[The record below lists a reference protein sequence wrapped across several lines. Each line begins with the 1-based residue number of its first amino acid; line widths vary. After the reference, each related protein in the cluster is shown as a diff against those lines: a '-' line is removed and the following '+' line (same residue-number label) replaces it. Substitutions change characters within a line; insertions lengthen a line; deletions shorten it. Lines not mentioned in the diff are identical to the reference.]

1 MPKVKLMIKQLDS
14 NEKSVV
20 ELSGRWFDELRQVY
34 RPTELALSNKNS
46 TKSEWSCFGFHVD
59 QVLVGVVEAKQVGSE
74 LQLSSLAVAPSFRQK
89 GVARKLVDFVVTQ
102 FKPINSV
109 SVWCV
114 EQTGNVAVFKALGF
128 NVVQRFD
135 SDFFILADGSKAVE
149 VQLKQKV
156 TA

>member
-1 MPKVKLMIKQLDS
+1 MKNQWLNCQGVASTNFVKFTDQLSSQLAIK
-14 NEKSVV
+14 
-20 ELSGRWFDELRQVY
+20 
-34 RPTELALSNKNS
+34 TELK
-46 TKSEWSCFGFHVD
+46 EWSCFGFHVD

-102 FKPINSV
+102 FTPINSV

-114 EQTGNVAVFKALGF
+114 EQTGNVAVFKALGLK
-128 NVVQRFD
+128 VVQRFD
-135 SDFFILADGSKAVE
+135 SDFFILSDGSKSVE

>member
-1 MPKVKLMIKQLDS
+1 MIKQLDA

-20 ELSGRWFDELRQVY
+20 ELSERCFDELRQVY
-34 RPTELALSNKNS
+34 RPTELAVSNKNS
-46 TKSEWSCFGFHVD
+46 AKSEWSCFGFHVD
-59 QVLVGVVEAKQVGSE
+59 EVLVEAKQVGSE

-89 GVARKLVDFVVTQ
+89 GVARTLVDFVVTQ
-102 FKPINSV
+102 FKRINSV

-135 SDFFILADGSKAVE
+135 SDFFILSDGSKAVE

>member
-1 MPKVKLMIKQLDS
+1 MIKQLDA

-20 ELSGRWFDELRQVY
+20 ELSERCFDELRQVY
-34 RPTELALSNKNS
+34 RPTELAVSNKNNA
-46 TKSEWSCFGFHVD
+46 KSEWSCFGFHVD
-59 QVLVGVVEAKQVGSE
+59 QVLIGIVEARQVGSE

-102 FKPINSV
+102 FKRIDSV

-128 NVVQRFD
+128 DVVQRFD
-135 SDFFILADGSKAVE
+135 SDFFILSDGSKAVE
-149 VQLKQKV
+149 VQLKQNV
-156 TA
+156 AA

>member
-1 MPKVKLMIKQLDS
+1 
-14 NEKSVV
+14 
-20 ELSGRWFDELRQVY
+20 
-34 RPTELALSNKNS
+34 NKNS
-46 TKSEWSCFGFHVD
+46 AKSEWSCFGFHVD
-59 QVLVGVVEAKQVGSE
+59 EVLVGVVEAKQVGSE

-102 FKPINSV
+102 FKSINSV

-135 SDFFILADGSKAVE
+135 SDFFILSDGSKAVE

>member
-1 MPKVKLMIKQLDS
+1 MIKQLDL

-20 ELSGRWFDELRQVY
+20 ELSECCFDELRQVY
-34 RPTELALSNKNS
+34 RPTELAVSNKNS
-46 TKSEWSCFGFHVD
+46 AKSEWSCFGFHVD
-59 QVLVGVVEAKQVGSE
+59 QVLVEAKQVGSE
-74 LQLSSLAVAPSFRQK
+74 LQISSLAVAPSFRQK

-114 EQTGNVAVFKALGF
+114 EQTGNVAVFKTLGF
-128 NVVQRFD
+128 NVIQRFD
-135 SDFFILADGSKAVE
+135 SDFFILSDGSKAVE

>member
-1 MPKVKLMIKQLDS
+1 MIKQLDS

-20 ELSGRWFDELRQVY
+20 ELSERCFDELRQVY
-34 RPTELALSNKNS
+34 RPTELALSNKNR
-46 TKSEWSCFGFHVD
+46 TKSEWICFGFHVD

-74 LQLSSLAVAPSFRQK
+74 LQLSSLSVAPSFRQK

-102 FKPINSV
+102 FKPIDSV

-135 SDFFILADGSKAVE
+135 SDFFILSDGSKAVE

>member
-1 MPKVKLMIKQLDS
+1 MIRQLDA

-20 ELSGRWFDELRQVY
+20 ELSERCFDELRQVY
-34 RPTELALSNKNS
+34 RPTEVAVSNKNS
-46 TKSEWSCFGFHVD
+46 AKSEWSCFGFHFD
-59 QVLVGVVEAKQVGSE
+59 EVLVGAKQVGSE

-89 GVARKLVDFVVTQ
+89 GVARKLIDFVVTQ
-102 FKPINSV
+102 FKSINSV

-135 SDFFILADGSKAVE
+135 SDFFILSDGSKAVE

>member
-14 NEKSVV
+14 NEKLVV
-20 ELSGRWFDELRQVY
+20 ELSERCFDELRQVY

-74 LQLSSLAVAPSFRQK
+74 LQLSSLSVAPSFRQK

-114 EQTGNVAVFKALGF
+114 EQTGNVAVFKA
-128 NVVQRFD
+128 
-135 SDFFILADGSKAVE
+135 
-149 VQLKQKV
+149 
-156 TA
+156 

>member
-1 MPKVKLMIKQLDS
+1 MPKVKLMIKQLDV

-20 ELSGRWFDELRQVY
+20 ELSERCFDELRQVY
-34 RPTELALSNKNS
+34 RPTELAVSNKNS
-46 TKSEWSCFGFHVD
+46 AKSEWSCFGFHVD
-59 QVLVGVVEAKQVGSE
+59 EVLVEAKQVGSE

-102 FKPINSV
+102 FKRINSV

-135 SDFFILADGSKAVE
+135 SDFFILSDGSKAVE
-149 VQLKQKV
+149 VHLKQKV

>member
-1 MPKVKLMIKQLDS
+1 MIKQLDA

-20 ELSGRWFDELRQVY
+20 ELSERCFDELRQVY
-34 RPTELALSNKNS
+34 RPTELAVSNKNNA
-46 TKSEWSCFGFHVD
+46 KSEWSCFGFHVD
-59 QVLVGVVEAKQVGSE
+59 QVLIGIVEARQVGSE

-102 FKPINSV
+102 FKCIDSV

-114 EQTGNVAVFKALGF
+114 DQTGNVAVFKALGF

-135 SDFFILADGSKAVE
+135 SDFFILSDGSKAVE

>member
-1 MPKVKLMIKQLDS
+1 MIKQLDA

-20 ELSGRWFDELRQVY
+20 ELSERCFDELRQVY
-34 RPTELALSNKNS
+34 RPTELAVSNKNNA
-46 TKSEWSCFGFHVD
+46 KSEWSCFGFHVD
-59 QVLVGVVEAKQVGSE
+59 QVLIGIVEARQVGSE
-74 LQLSSLAVAPSFRQK
+74 LQLSSLAVAPNFRQK

-102 FKPINSV
+102 FKRIDSV

-128 NVVQRFD
+128 DVVQRFD
-135 SDFFILADGSKAVE
+135 SDFFILSDGSKAVE

>member
-1 MPKVKLMIKQLDS
+1 MIKQLDP

-20 ELSGRWFDELRQVY
+20 ELSGRCFDELRQVY
-34 RPTELALSNKNS
+34 RPTELAVSNKNRA
-46 TKSEWSCFGFHVD
+46 KREWSCFGFHVD

-102 FKPINSV
+102 FTPINSV

-128 NVVQRFD
+128 KVVQRFD
-135 SDFFILADGSKAVE
+135 SDFFILFDGSQAVE

>member
-20 ELSGRWFDELRQVY
+20 ELPESCFDELRQVY
-34 RPTELALSNKNS
+34 RPTELAVSNKNS
-46 TKSEWSCFGFHVD
+46 AKSEWSCFGFHVD
-59 QVLVGVVEAKQVGSE
+59 QVLVWVVEAKQVGSE
-74 LQLSSLAVAPSFRQK
+74 LQLSSLVVAPSFLQK
-89 GVARKLVDFVVTQ
+89 GIARKLVDFVVTQ

-114 EQTGNVAVFKALGF
+114 EQTGNVAVFKALCF
-128 NVVQRFD
+128 NVDQRFD
-135 SDFFILADGSKAVE
+135 SDFFILSDGSKAVE

>member
-1 MPKVKLMIKQLDS
+1 MIKQLDS

-20 ELSGRWFDELRQVY
+20 ELSECCLDELRQVY
-34 RPTELALSNKNS
+34 RPTELAVSNKNS
-46 TKSEWSCFGFHVD
+46 AKSEWSCFGFHVD

-74 LQLSSLAVAPSFRQK
+74 LQIGSLAVAPSFRQK

-128 NVVQRFD
+128 NVIQRFD
-135 SDFFILADGSKAVE
+135 SAFFILSDGSKAVE

>member
-1 MPKVKLMIKQLDS
+1 MIKQLDA

-20 ELSGRWFDELRQVY
+20 ELSRRCFNELRQVY
-34 RPTELALSNKNS
+34 RPTELGVSNKNS
-46 TKSEWSCFGFHVD
+46 AKSEWSCFGFHVD
-59 QVLVGVVEAKQVGSE
+59 QVLVGVVEAKQIGSE

-114 EQTGNVAVFKALGF
+114 EQTGNVAIFKALGF

-135 SDFFILADGSKAVE
+135 SDFFILSNGSKAIE

>member
-1 MPKVKLMIKQLDS
+1 MIKQLDA

-20 ELSGRWFDELRQVY
+20 ELSERCFDELRQIY
-34 RPTELALSNKNS
+34 RPTELAVSNKNS
-46 TKSEWSCFGFHVD
+46 AKREWSCFGFHVD
-59 QVLVGVVEAKQVGSE
+59 QVLVGVVEAKLIGSE
-74 LQLSSLAVAPSFRQK
+74 LQLSSLAVDPSFRQQ
-89 GVARKLVDFVVTQ
+89 GIARRLVDFIITQ
-102 FKPINSV
+102 FKSINSV

-114 EQTGNVAVFKALGF
+114 EQTGNVAIFKALGF

-135 SDFFILADGSKAVE
+135 SDFFILSDGSKAIE

>member
-1 MPKVKLMIKQLDS
+1 MIRQLDA

-20 ELSGRWFDELRQVY
+20 ELSERCFDELRQVY
-34 RPTELALSNKNS
+34 RPTVVAVSNKNS
-46 TKSEWSCFGFHVD
+46 AKSEWSCFGFHFD
-59 QVLVGVVEAKQVGSE
+59 EVLVGAKQVGSE

-89 GVARKLVDFVVTQ
+89 GVARKLIDFVVTQ
-102 FKPINSV
+102 FKSINSV
-109 SVWCV
+109 SAWCV

-135 SDFFILADGSKAVE
+135 SDFFILSDGSKAVE